1 MPMSFGKEPVRP
13 AHGELERLE
22 RAAAV
27 AAATVDSMVEGVF
40 VFDHQG
46 NLISVNPAG
55 LELHGF
61 DSYEQMPSTLQAMER
76 VFKVQDWRGRP
87 ITHREWP
94 ATRALAGERVTQF
107 SLRVERI
114 DTGKFWYG
122 TYSAIPVFE
131 DGRVAHIVL
140 TVHDET
146 ELVQANETLRRV
158 NELGVALSADLN
170 LDRIVQRLTDAC
182 TEVTGAEFGAFFYN
196 LVDAQ
201 GESYTLYA
209 LSGAPRE
216 AFATFPMP
224 RNTDVFGP
232 TFRGEGIV
240 RIDDVK
246 TDPRYGRN
254 TPYQGMPP
262 GHLPVSSYLAVPVT
276 SRSGEVLGGLFF
288 GHSKV
293 GVFTEAHEQYVV
305 AFASQA
311 AISIDNARLYRQ
323 LTEMNTELENR
334 VTERTMQLREAN
346 LELEGF
352 TYSVSHDLR
361 TPLRAIS
368 GMGHILLEDYGTLLP
383 REVRP
388 LLERQASAS
397 EKIAR
402 LIDALL
408 ERSRI
413 GRKGMEILRFD
424 LSAMGHEVS
433 ETIRAGDDQAADCDI
448 HIQPGMVANGDPE
461 LVRFVLQNL
470 LSNACKFSPKGGWVE
485 CGQVGN
491 VYFVRDGGIGF
502 DMKYAGDLFEPFKRL
517 VREDEFPGTGLGLAN
532 VKRIVERHGGRVWA
546 ESKPGQ
552 GATFWFT
559 LPTPALRPE

>member
-1 MPMSFGKEPVRP
+1 MAWRNEPVKP
-13 AHGELERLE
+13 PHEELERLE

-27 AAATVDSMVEGVF
+27 AAATVDNMVEGVF
-40 VFDHQG
+40 VFDSQG
-46 NLISVNPAG
+46 RLVSVNPAG

-61 DSYEQMPSTLQAMER
+61 ETYDQVPTTLPEMES
-76 VFKVQDWRGRP
+76 VFEIQDWNGNP
-87 ITHREWP
+87 IDRHDWP
-94 ATRALAGERVTQF
+94 AFRALAGHRISGF
-107 SLRVERI
+107 SMRI
-114 DTGKFWYG
+114 ARRDTGKTWYG
-122 TYSAIPVFE
+122 TYSAIPIFE
-131 DGRVAHIVL
+131 DGCVTHVVV
-140 TVHDET
+140 TVHDQT

-158 NELGVALSADLN
+158 NELSGTLSADLN
-170 LDRIVQRLTDAC
+170 LDRIVQHLTDAC

-196 LVDAQ
+196 LVDAS

-209 LSGAPRE
+209 LSGVPRE
-216 AFATFPMP
+216 AFSSFPMP
-224 RNTDVFGP
+224 RNTDIFGP

-240 RIDDVK
+240 RLEDVTK
-246 TDPRYGRN
+246 DPRYGRN
-254 TPYQGMPP
+254 APYQGMPP
-262 GHLPVSSYLAVPVT
+262 GHLPVASYLAVPVT
-276 SRSGEVLGGLFF
+276 SRSGEVIGGLFF

-293 GVFTEAHEQYVV
+293 GVFTDAHEKYVV
-305 AFASQA
+305 AFAAQA

-323 LTEMNTELENR
+323 LTEMNAELENR
-334 VTERTMQLREAN
+334 VTERTAQLREAN
-346 LELEGF
+346 IELEGF

-383 REVRP
+383 VEVRP

-397 EKIAR
+397 EKIAK

-413 GRKGMEILRFD
+413 GRKGMEVVRFD
-424 LSAMGHEVS
+424 FSKMGRTVS
-433 ETIRAGDDQAADCDI
+433 ETIRTEDDQISECDI
-448 HIQPGMVANGDPE
+448 HIQPGMWASGDPE
-461 LVRFVLQNL
+461 LVSFVLQNL

-485 CGQVGN
+485 FGQVGN
-491 VYFVRDGGIGF
+491 VYFVRDRGIGF

-546 ESKPGQ
+546 ESKLGQ

-559 LPTPALRPE
+559 LPSPVPPRTE

>member
-1 MPMSFGKEPVRP
+1 MSWGKEPVRP
-13 AHGELERLE
+13 PHEEFERLE

-27 AAATVDSMVEGVF
+27 AAATVDNMVEGVF
-40 VFDHQG
+40 VFDEHG
-46 NLISVNPAG
+46 RLVSVNPAG
-55 LELHGF
+55 LVLHGF
-61 DSYEQMPSTLQAMER
+61 ESYDEVPTSLADMEA
-76 VFKVQDWRGRP
+76 VFNVQDWHGRTLP
-87 ITHREWP
+87 PRQWP
-94 ATRALAGERVTQF
+94 ASRALAGERVSGF
-107 SLRVERI
+107 SMRVERR

-122 TYSAIPVFE
+122 TYSAIPIFE
-131 DGRVAHIVL
+131 EDRVTHVVI
-140 TVHDET
+140 TVHDQT

-196 LVDAQ
+196 LVDAL
-201 GESYTLYA
+201 GESYTLYT
-209 LSGAPRE
+209 LSGVPRE
-216 AFATFPMP
+216 AFASFPMP

-240 RIDDVK
+240 RLDDVK
-246 TDPRYGRN
+246 ADPRYGRN
-254 TPYQGMPP
+254 APYQGMPP
-262 GHLPVSSYLAVPVT
+262 GHLPVSSYLAVPVA

-288 GHSKV
+288 GHSKA

-334 VTERTMQLREAN
+334 VTERTTQLREAN

-368 GMGHILLEDYGTLLP
+368 GMGHILLEDYGALLP
-383 REVRP
+383 IEVRP

-413 GRKGMEILRFD
+413 GRKGMEIVRFD
-424 LSAMGHEVS
+424 LSAMAHDVAEA
-433 ETIRAGDDQAADCDI
+433 IRAGDDQISQCDV
-448 HIQPGMVANGDPE
+448 HIQPGMTANGDPE
-461 LVRFVLQNL
+461 LVSFVLQNL

-485 CGQVGN
+485 FGQVGN
-491 VYFVRDGGIGF
+491 VFFVRDRGIGF

-546 ESKPGQ
+546 ESKPNH

-559 LPTPALRPE
+559 LPTPASPRAE

>member
-1 MPMSFGKEPVRP
+1 MKPPHE
-13 AHGELERLE
+13 ELERLE

-27 AAATVDSMVEGVF
+27 AAATVNNMVEGVF
-40 VFDHQG
+40 VFDHAG
-46 NLISVNPAG
+46 RLVSVNPAG

-61 DSYEQMPSTLQAMER
+61 ETYEQVPATLPELEWI
-76 VFKVQDWRGRP
+76 FITQDWDGRAVP
-87 ITHREWP
+87 LPDWP
-94 ATRALAGERVTQF
+94 ASRALAGLRVRGQSIRVT
-107 SLRVERI
+107 RR
-114 DTGKFWYG
+114 DTGKTWYG
-122 TYSAIPVFE
+122 TYSAIPIFE
-131 DGRVAHIVL
+131 DGRVTHAVV
-140 TVHDET
+140 TVHDQT

-158 NELGVALSADLN
+158 NELSDALSADLN
-170 LDRIVQRLTDAC
+170 LERIVQRLTDAC

-196 LVDAQ
+196 LIDAN
-201 GESYTLYA
+201 GESYTLYSLA
-209 LSGAPRE
+209 GAPKE
-216 AFATFPMP
+216 AFSSFPMP
-224 RNTDVFGP
+224 RNTEIFGP

-240 RIDDVK
+240 RLDDVK
-246 TDPRYGRN
+246 TDPRYGKN

-262 GHLPVSSYLAVPVT
+262 GHLPVTSYLAVPVL

-288 GHSKV
+288 GHSKPS
-293 GVFTEAHEQYVV
+293 VFTEAHEKYVV
-305 AFASQA
+305 AFAAQA
-311 AISIDNARLYRQ
+311 AISMDNARLYRQ

-334 VTERTMQLREAN
+334 VAERTAQLREAN

-368 GMGHILLEDYGTLLP
+368 GMGHILLEDYGSLLP

-388 LLERQASAS
+388 YLERQASAS
-397 EKIAR
+397 EKIAK

-413 GRKGMEILRFD
+413 GRKGMEIVRFD
-424 LSAMGHEVS
+424 FSAMGRTVADA
-433 ETIRAGDDQAADCDI
+433 IRAEDDQISHCDI
-448 HIQPGMVANGDPE
+448 HIQPDMWANGDPE
-461 LVRFVLQNL
+461 LVSFVIQNL

-485 CGQVGN
+485 FGQVGN
-491 VYFVRDGGIGF
+491 VYFVRDRGIGF

-546 ESKPGQ
+546 ESKLGH

-559 LPTPALRPE
+559 LPSPAPRTE